1 MKRVKTGVDRFEG
14 LRGPLKHGYVNPWI
28 SLCLLTC
35 GALLLLGLVIVM
47 LTLSGDLEQR
57 AGPSNCIK
65 LGHHELKL
73 DGPIC

>member
-1 MKRVKTGVDRFEG
+1 MRLVRTGVNWFEG
-14 LRGPLKHGYVNPWI
+14 VRGPLKRGYMNPWI

-35 GALLLLGLVIVM
+35 GALLFLGLVIVM
-47 LTLSGDLEQR
+47 LSMSGDLEQR
-57 AGPSNCIK
+57 AGPSNCTK